1 MSEANLLKK
10 REKREPV
17 VDGENKKK
25 KEIPK
30 EFIKKIKKLG
40 MKVEDAEVLYGSKI
54 EWCAVYSKNK
64 IYCPETGC
72 DFFTTI
78 DNGIMTKHMID
89 RHNYG
94 EYPCEH
100 AHCNYIGYSKVS
112 QWLRCL
118 ELLSPGWDKWTSCL

>member
-1 MSEANLLKK
+1 MPFTESNLSNK
-10 REKREPV
+10 REKKGPRIEG
-17 VDGENKKK
+17 DSKKK
-25 KEIPK
+25 KEVPK
-30 EFIKKIKKLG
+30 EFIKKIQKLG

-54 EWCAVYSKNK
+54 EWCAVYSNNK

-72 DFFTTI
+72 DFSTTI

-94 EYPCEH
+94 EFPCEH

-112 QWLRCL
+112 NLLR
-118 ELLSPGWDKWTSCL
+118 